1 MKGGGNPRRD
11 RVAQSMRMLLVEMIE
26 REVKDP
32 RVHAA
37 GLVSIN
43 LVELNRDMSVARV
56 YVSFLGGDERA
67 QAVDRAMRGLQA
79 ASGFLRGPLARRMG
93 IARAPELRFMRDT
106 RAEFGQH
113 IREILQEDESR
124 TSAEGSTGGSDDE
137 GGGEEH
143 E

>member
-11 RVAQSMRMLLVEMIE
+11 RVSQSMRMLLVEMIE

-67 QAVDRAMRGLQA
+67 QAVEQALRGLQA

-93 IARAPELRFMRDT
+93 IARAPELRFLRDT

-113 IREILQEDESR
+113 IREILQEDEARS
-124 TSAEGSTGGSDDE
+124 SAQGSDDGGDDE
-137 GGGEEH
+137 GRGDGDD
-143 E
+143 